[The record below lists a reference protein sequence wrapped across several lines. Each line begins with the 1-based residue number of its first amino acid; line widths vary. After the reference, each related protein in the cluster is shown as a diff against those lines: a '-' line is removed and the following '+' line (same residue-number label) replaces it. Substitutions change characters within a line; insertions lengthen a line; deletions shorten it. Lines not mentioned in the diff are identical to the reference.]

1 MVSPLVT
8 VTGATVATAV
18 ALRGTHRRTKSGG
31 RGRGVSNRSD
41 VAATATPRDSSEAS
55 TRRGRL
61 TRTKATEGDGGDA
74 ADGDRRAFFAAAT
87 GLFSPHGAYQTRNT
101 LKPARCTS
109 RRPER
114 ASPGPSPSTF
124 SGMPRHLVA
133 STCSS
138 RQKLFF
144 RLTRSVA
151 HSLTS
156 TPHPSNPF
164 PTALKIDADSET
176 NLPRGPACLLDDD
189 APRSARGVNGKGG
202 PNRILGNGVLALV
215 LGAAGFGRVHH
226 APMNDYAHAAVTSST
241 VAASK
246 GQGTEPSVTHIERH
260 GGNAVYSK
268 SLLPGVKSAK
278 GKLRQHPDHIGPVPN
293 PHFEDVVCAK
303 WFVGTLNAIG

>member
-1 MVSPLVT
+1 M
-8 VTGATVATAV
+8 
-18 ALRGTHRRTKSGG
+18 H
-31 RGRGVSNRSD
+31 
-41 VAATATPRDSSEAS
+41 VAAPRTRVTRATPVDVFRHAETPRRVDVFLAS
-55 TRRGRL
+55 
-61 TRTKATEGDGGDA
+61 
-74 ADGDRRAFFAAAT
+74 
-87 GLFSPHGAYQTRNT
+87 
-101 LKPARCTS
+101 
-109 RRPER
+109 
-114 ASPGPSPSTF
+114 
-124 SGMPRHLVA
+124 
-133 STCSS
+133 
-138 RQKLFF
+138 KLFF

-164 PTALKIDADSET
+164 PTALKIDADHET

-241 VAASK
+241 VTASK

>member
-87 GLFSPHGAYQTRNT
+87 GLFSPH
-101 LKPARCTS
+101 
-109 RRPER
+109 
-114 ASPGPSPSTF
+114 
-124 SGMPRHLVA
+124 
-133 STCSS
+133 
-138 RQKLFF
+138 
-144 RLTRSVA
+144 
-151 HSLTS
+151 
-156 TPHPSNPF
+156 
-164 PTALKIDADSET
+164 ALKIDADHET

-241 VAASK
+241 AAASK

>member
-1 MVSPLVT
+1 MVRT
-8 VTGATVATAV
+8 Q
-18 ALRGTHRRTKSGG
+18 RGTP
-31 RGRGVSNRSD
+31 SN
-41 VAATATPRDSSEAS
+41 PRDA
-55 TRRGRL
+55 RRGAPNARHP
-61 TRTKATEGDGGDA
+61 G
-74 ADGDRRAFFAAAT
+74 
-87 GLFSPHGAYQTRNT
+87 
-101 LKPARCTS
+101 PARRRFPACRDTSS
-109 RRPER
+109 RRRVPR
-114 ASPGPSPSTF
+114 VKTF
-124 SGMPRHLVA
+124 FQSHF
-133 STCSS
+133 SI
-138 RQKLFF
+138 
-144 RLTRSVA
+144 A

-156 TPHPSNPF
+156 TLHPSNPF

-241 VAASK
+241 VTASK